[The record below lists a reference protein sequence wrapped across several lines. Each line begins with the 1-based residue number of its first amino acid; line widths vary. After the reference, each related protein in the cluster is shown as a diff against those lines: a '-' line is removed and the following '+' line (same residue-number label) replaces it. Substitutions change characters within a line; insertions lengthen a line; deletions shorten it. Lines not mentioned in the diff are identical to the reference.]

1 MRKFTYLLALLMLSV
16 SSWATTTTIT
26 WNAGNGLTSIGLNEY
41 TNLFWDETYHSYNN
55 GAKTAMIEGV
65 KVTIS
70 ATVDGSDASFSTYDN
85 STDLSVSNGATLT
98 FSSALYLIHSIVI
111 NFDGNSGYLNSPST
125 WNWDE
130 ESEQHTLSW
139 TGSATHSVTL
149 TAASV
154 SHITSIVFTV
164 EAIPTT
170 TVTWNSENGLT
181 DIYLSEYTNNC
192 YNNDCNSYNDGPKT
206 STIDGVTATISATE
220 DGSSANFDTY
230 QGNTS
235 LSVYNGG
242 TITFSSASSQFLSI
256 VVNFNSES
264 GYVNSPSEWE
274 WNGTNHTATWSGNA
288 TNSVVLADAYI
299 TNITSIVFTLEAE
312 EEEPA
317 PADPTPAND
326 EPVTWDFVN
335 DEELTSIY
343 LTQYTHYDFNGYY
356 SEYYDNHY
364 DATVKDFKD
373 IVATISAMTDGS
385 YASFNNNNNYCIDLS
400 GGGTLT
406 FSTELGQ
413 FQSIV
418 INTNSGAGSTSGE
431 WAWDITEHTLTW
443 AGTPANSV
451 VLDNVYVS
459 DITSIVFTFVSA
471 APAPTSGIT
480 WDVTDMATINVG
492 KENGEAVQDVNLY
505 QTVKDITVTAEA
517 PAPVG
522 EAWNSSF
529 MSGDV
534 EYGGSISVGSAGSL
548 IFTAPEDHILRR
560 IVITGNG
567 CNSGYSLVG
576 SAYLSEGWSYNDNT
590 CTLTWSGE
598 AASSVELACTNQE
611 NGMISFSLIES
622 IVFTLDVAPDTREVP
637 ELKFLNGGDELT
649 EATIVRDCHDDI
661 FEPGTYNDP
670 STEYYLYVNNGVKY
684 YQDQPFIDWATPTEK
699 GLTMTY
705 SVPNNDVITLT
716 KTSGNSFEFT
726 VNGIGDA
733 VVTASTEGN
742 ETYQPASITFT
753 IHVEEGKAATKE
765 CVLKFIGGPNAGQ
778 FVPEDY
784 KFEMETG
791 EEFPW
796 SWFELR
802 EKYYTEAVYAPS
814 FTIWGSR
821 NYYVACLN
829 GELKLR
835 ALTAGDDMFT
845 IQYARCEGGD
855 MNNEYRLFEFPV
867 HIKPTEIALTTSVD
881 FTSDPSTNSSIANNA
896 DYDEVNHQVQI
907 GEVISDEVVQAA
919 LTCYA
924 FGHPGWDENLQNTI
938 SFELPQGNGSLTVN
952 GSVQAGCVL
961 KVKIRGEVGVHSFTP
976 AQVAAGEAVVNYNVP
991 NQTAVVIYISNNG
1004 GSPAPRRAPAAVK
1017 DEPKAALTALSLAPT
1032 YPISAKVDPDHAGVY
1047 YSTHY
1052 NETQKYQ
1059 LPAGTEAYVA
1069 TISGS
1074 GDLNMTKVADG
1085 GQVIPANTALILKS
1099 NTASVT
1105 LTPTDDAAVAVSA
1118 ENALRGTDSE
1128 MAAPANCFVLSGHST
1143 DNEVKGVGF
1152 YHYTGTLAAH
1162 KAYLIYGG
1170 APSPAHRM
1178 RFIFNSPTG
1187 LENSQ
1192 EMQLKSEKLLENGQ
1206 LIIIKNGVRYNAQ
1219 GQIVK

>member
-1 MRKFTYLLALLMLSV
+1 MRKTITLLIAFLALTV

-41 TNLFWDETYHSYNN
+41 TNLYWDESYHSYND

-70 ATVDGSDASFSTYDN
+70 ATVDGSDASFSTYEN

-98 FSSALYLIHSIVI
+98 FSSGLYEIHSIVI
-111 NFDGNSGYLNSPST
+111 NHTESGYATGWTSGEN
-125 WNWDE
+125 
-130 ESEQHTLSW
+130 TLTW
-139 TGSATHSVTL
+139 TGNATHSVVL
-149 TAASV
+149 TDASV
-154 SHITSIVFTV
+154 RNITSIVFTV

-170 TVTWNSENGLT
+170 TVTWDSENGLT

-192 YNNDCNSYNDGPKT
+192 YNNNCNSYNDGPKT

-274 WNGTNHTATWSGNA
+274 FNASQRTVTWSGNA
-288 TNSVVLADAYI
+288 TNSIVLESAYI
-299 TNITSIVFTLEAE
+299 ENITSIVFTLEAE
-312 EEEPA
+312 EEPEPV
-317 PADPTPAND
+317 DPVNQDPVNQD
-326 EPVTWDFVN
+326 PVTWDFAN
-335 DEELTSIY
+335 DAELAEIY
-343 LTQYTHYDFNGYY
+343 LSQYTHYNFGGYY
-356 SEYYDNHY
+356 QEYFDDHY
-364 DATVKDFKD
+364 DATVKDFKG
-373 IVATISAMTDGS
+373 IVAAISAMIDGS
-385 YASFNNNNNYCIDLS
+385 YASFSTQNNYSIDLS

-418 INTNSGAGSTSGE
+418 VNTNGGSGRSSGE
-431 WAWDITEHTLTW
+431 WAWNLTEKTLTW

-451 VLDNVYVS
+451 VLDNVFV
-459 DITSIVFTFVSA
+459 DKITSIVFTFVPTT
-471 APAPTSGIT
+471 PAPTSGIT

-492 KENGEAVQDVNLY
+492 KENGEAVQDVNLS
-505 QTVKDITVTAEA
+505 QTVKNITVAAEA
-517 PAPVG
+517 PASVG

-534 EYGGSISVGSAGSL
+534 ENGGSISVGSAGSL

-637 ELKFLNGGDELT
+637 ELKFLNGSDELT

-661 FEPGTYNDP
+661 FEPGTYYDP
-670 STEYYLYVNNGVKY
+670 STEYFLYVNNGVKY
-684 YQDQPFIDWATPTEK
+684 YQGQPFIDWAKPTEK

-784 KFEMETG
+784 KFEMVTG

-845 IQYARCEGGD
+845 IRYARCEGGD
-855 MNNEYRLFEFPV
+855 MNNEYRLIEFPV

-881 FTSDPSTNSSIANNA
+881 FASDPSSNSAIANNA
-896 DYDEVNHQVQI
+896 TYDPTTQQVQI
-907 GEVISDEVVQAA
+907 GQVISDEVVQGA

-924 FGHPGWDENLQNTI
+924 FGHEGWDENLQNTI

-952 GSVQAGCVL
+952 GTVQEGCVL
-961 KVKIRGEVGVHSFTP
+961 KVKIRGEDGVHSFTP
-976 AQVAAGEAVVNYNVP
+976 AQVASGQAIVNYNVP
-991 NQTAVVIYISNNG
+991 NQTAVVIYISTNG
-1004 GSPAPRRAPAAVK
+1004 SSPAPRRAPAAKK
-1017 DEPKAALTALSLAPT
+1017 DAPLAALTALSLTPM
-1032 YPISAKVDPDHAGVY
+1032 YPITANVDPDHAGVY

-1052 NETQKYQ
+1052 NEMQKYQ

-1069 TISGS
+1069 TVSGE
-1074 GDLNMTKVADG
+1074 DLNLTKVVNAG
-1085 GQVIPANTALILKS
+1085 EVLPANTAVILKS
-1099 NTASVT
+1099 TSASVV
-1105 LTPTDDAAVAVSA
+1105 LTPTDAAAVTISA
-1118 ENALRGTDSE
+1118 TNDLHGVDSE
-1128 MAAPANCFVLSGHST
+1128 TAAPANCYVLSGHST
-1143 DNEVKGVGF
+1143 DNSVTGVGF
-1152 YHYTGTLAAH
+1152 YEFTGTIPAH
-1162 KAYLIYGG
+1162 KAYLTISGG
-1170 APSPAHRM
+1170 AAYAPKKL
-1178 RFIFNSPTG
+1178 RFVFNNEQQTTG
-1187 LENSQ
+1187 IDNAAEA
-1192 EMQLKSEKLLENGQ
+1192 LKSEKRIENGQ
-1206 LIIIKNGVRYNAQ
+1206 LVIIKNGVRYNAQ